1 VRLAFRDALIEL
13 AAHDQRIVLLTADL
27 GFSVLEPFAERFPD
41 RFYNVGVAEQNML
54 GLATG
59 LAEAGYVPFVYSIAT
74 FATMRPYEFIRNGAV
89 LHELPIRIV
98 GVGGGFDYGSNGMT
112 HYALEDIALMRVQ
125 PGMTVLVPADDDQTR
140 AAVLAT
146 KEVPG
151 PVYLRVGRDGSPV
164 PGFSGRFRLGRL
176 ELVREGSDIAIVVAG
191 GIAREAVRAAEILSD
206 YDVAVAVIAT
216 LSPAPVDDLSSLL
229 SRVSTVVALEEHYI
243 NGGLG
248 SLVCEVAAEHGG
260 ARVVRCAVHEVART
274 TGSQQFLREAHG
286 LSAEAIASRVEALID
301 AGRS

>member
-1 VRLAFRDALIEL
+1 MRLAFRDALMEL
-13 AAHDQRIVLLTADL
+13 AANDQRIVLLTADL

-54 GLATG
+54 GVATG

-125 PGMTVLVPADDDQTR
+125 PSMTVLVPADDDQTR

-146 KEVPG
+146 KDLPG
-151 PVYLRVGRDGSPV
+151 PVYLRVGRDGAPV
-164 PGFSGRFRLGRL
+164 PGLSGRFRLGRV
-176 ELVREGSDIAIVVAG
+176 ELVREGSDVAIVAAG
-191 GIAREAVRAAEILSD
+191 SIAREAVRAAELLNGD
-206 YDVAVAVIAT
+206 DVAVAIIAT
-216 LSPAPVDDLSSLL
+216 LSPAPVDDLRSLL
-229 SRVSTVVALEEHYI
+229 SSVQTVVALEEHYVS
-243 NGGLG
+243 GGLG
-248 SLVCEVAAEHGG
+248 SLVCEVAAEYGG
-260 ARVVRCAVHEVART
+260 ARVVRCAVRELART
-274 TGSQQFLREAHG
+274 TGSQQFLREQHG
-286 LSAEAIASRVEALID
+286 LSAEAIASQAQALID